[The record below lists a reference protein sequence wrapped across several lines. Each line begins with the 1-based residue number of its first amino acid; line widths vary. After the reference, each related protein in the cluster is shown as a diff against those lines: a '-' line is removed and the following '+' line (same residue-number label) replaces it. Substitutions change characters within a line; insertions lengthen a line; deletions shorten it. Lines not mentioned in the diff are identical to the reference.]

1 MLPWHRTHVLLL
13 LRTEFTQNFGINS
26 WGTEARHPRRPAERL
41 GGGEKKPPRTSL
53 APCRTLPDRK
63 IPQAVLPGLSPTAW
77 RTAQPQTPDPKDC
90 GVPSVPCSPDQDLSI
105 QAIPPISSLSHKSQ
119 ADERVDATP
128 GSDRMEQERLTSGD
142 WVILGSSASQVWESL
157 LRQSGS
163 ALWPWSLWRPEK
175 WLLNHF

>member
-13 LRTEFTQNFGINS
+13 LRTEFTQNFGINI

-77 RTAQPQTPDPKDC
+77 RTAQPQTPTLR
-90 GVPSVPCSPDQDLSI
+90 SCSPDQDLST
-105 QAIPPISSLSHKSQ
+105 Q
-119 ADERVDATP
+119 ATP
-128 GSDRMEQERLTSGD
+128 PPLLVSAINHKQMNEWMLLLEVTGWSQEKLTSGD
-142 WVILGSSASQVWESL
+142 WVILGSSTSQVWESL
-157 LRQSGS
+157 LRQSGP
-163 ALWPWSLWRPEK
+163 ALRPWSLWRPEK